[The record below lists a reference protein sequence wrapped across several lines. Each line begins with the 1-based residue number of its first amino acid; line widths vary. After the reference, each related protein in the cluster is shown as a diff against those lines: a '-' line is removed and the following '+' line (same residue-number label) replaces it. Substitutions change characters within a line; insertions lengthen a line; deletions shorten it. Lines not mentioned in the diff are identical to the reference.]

1 MHKFSTAIESLASPV
16 LDKWYREN
24 FSKLLAIIDVSQN
37 TEFQHAGIDK
47 YLIFKHPELP
57 KIIHVSIDEK
67 VRTQSWSDVLAEIW
81 SKKEKEI
88 PGWAWTSKADYIVYA
103 FFNPATKKL
112 MEPPRFIQPLELIKL
127 LKTKEYP
134 TKLALNVGWTTVNK
148 AIPKNELNSKPPKEW
163 YIHDF
168 V

>member
-1 MHKFSTAIESLASPV
+1 MHEFSTAVERLASPV
-16 LDKWYREN
+16 LDEWYREN
-24 FSKLLAIIDVSQN
+24 FSKLLAIVDVTSHA
-37 TEFQHAGIDK
+37 EFQHAGIDK

-67 VRTQSWSDVLAEIW
+67 VRTQSWSDILAEVW

-88 PGWAWTSKADYIVYA
+88 PGWAWTCKADYIVYA
-103 FFNPATKKL
+103 FFNPATRKL

-148 AIPKNELNSKPPKEW
+148 AIPKSELSSRPPKGW
-163 YIHDF
+163 LIHDF